1 MRSLLIIAVTGIV
14 LYGCSNSNSNQNTDQ
29 AAPKEDNS
37 NVVITNDMEN
47 AAAMIPSWI
56 NEVTVVKME
65 NGPAHSGEFVSK
77 VDDKTLYTYAY
88 RENFENISQELPKR
102 VVVNGWVNSPD
113 AAEGL
118 GIVMDINE
126 NNVIQIWKS
135 YSLTKTVES
144 PNKWYEFT
152 AYFPIDKPIKPN
164 FQVKIYGYS
173 GKKTAYFDD
182 LKITF
187 EY

>member
-1 MRSLLIIAVTGIV
+1 MRSLLILALAGI
-14 LYGCSNSNSNQNTDQ
+14 LMYGCSNSNSNQNADQ
-29 AAPKEDNS
+29 SATPADQNS
-37 NVVITNDMEN
+37 VVITNDMEN

-77 VDDKTLYTYAY
+77 VDDKILYTYTY
-88 RENFENISQELPKR
+88 RENFENISQKLPKR
-102 VVVNGWVNSPD
+102 VVVNGWINSP
-113 AAEGL
+113 APAEGL

-135 YSLTKTVES
+135 YSLANTAET

-164 FQVKIYGYS
+164 FQVKIYGFS
-173 GKKTAYFDD
+173 GNKTAYFDD

>member
-1 MRSLLIIAVTGIV
+1 MKNVLFIALAGLFV
-14 LYGCSNSNSNQNTDQ
+14 YGCSNSNQNAIPASGQAEQNQ
-29 AAPKEDNS
+29 
-37 NVVITNDMEN
+37 VVITNDMEN

-65 NGPAHSGEFVSK
+65 NGKAHSGEFVSK
-77 VDDKTLYTYAY
+77 VDDKILYTYTY
-88 RENFENISQELPKR
+88 REFFENISQKLPKR

-113 AAEGL
+113 PSENL

-126 NNVIQIWKS
+126 NNVNKIWKS

-144 PNKWYEFT
+144 PGKWFEFT
-152 AYFPIDKPIKPN
+152 AYFPIDQPIQKN
-164 FQVKIYGYS
+164 WQVKIYGYS
-173 GKKTAYFDD
+173 GKKLAYFDD